1 MGSTSNDNR
10 EIEILRNRLAAQQQ
24 ELQTAY
30 RQLHR
35 YAEDFHWLLTASRDQ
50 PKPTST
56 ATAEHG
62 AMNNVDRAVPATLEL
77 GELCAQL
84 AQACGQNEC
93 YCEAIRLAACTSDY
107 WRHSSDV
114 ALSMDRDMCQAEI
127 ARFRHERFDG
137 SGFPDRLAGERIPLS
152 ARIYTLV
159 EFVAFLASA
168 KATQKDV
175 AFPKQ
180 DIQEMLQLLGDG
192 LFDPLLVERLL
203 PIWKRMAS
211 AEAHGS

>member
-1 MGSTSNDNR
+1 MGSISGNNR
-10 EIEILRNRLAAQQQ
+10 EIEMLRNRLAAQQQ

-35 YAEDFHWLLTASRDQ
+35 YAEDFQWLLIASREQ
-50 PKPTST
+50 PKPAST
-56 ATAEHG
+56 AASVHD
-62 AMNNVDRAVPATLEL
+62 AASNVDRAAPATLEL

-84 AQACGQNEC
+84 ARACGQDER
-93 YCEAIRLAACTSDY
+93 YCEAIRLAARASDY

-114 ALSMDRDMCQAEI
+114 ALSMDRDKCQAEI

-152 ARIYTLV
+152 ARIFALV
-159 EFVAFLASA
+159 EFVAFLASGNA
-168 KATQKDV
+168 AQKDV

-180 DIQEMLQLLGDG
+180 DLQEMLQLLGDG
-192 LFDPLLVERLL
+192 LFDPLLAERLL
-203 PIWKRMAS
+203 PIWKRS
-211 AEAHGS
+211 AVAHGS